1 MYRAGGAVVSTVTSW
16 YQRGYVSSRACAL
29 RLCKLLLTV
38 KILLFLTRDFLH
50 VLCHVQ
56 QEMLGGLNR
65 FKTHLISFIGNL
77 LETVQKQKKQE
88 CDLESFIYTTS
99 MHEINADSLRADHDS
114 RFII

>member
-1 MYRAGGAVVSTVTSW
+1 M
-16 YQRGYVSSRACAL
+16 L
-29 RLCKLLLTV
+29 
-38 KILLFLTRDFLH
+38 
-50 VLCHVQ
+50 

-88 CDLESFIYTTS
+88 CDLESFIYTRS

-114 RFII
+114 RFIISLT

>member
-1 MYRAGGAVVSTVTSW
+1 MYRAGGAVVSTITIV
-16 YQRGYVSSRACAL
+16 GINIML
-29 RLCKLLLTV
+29 
-38 KILLFLTRDFLH
+38 
-50 VLCHVQ
+50 

-88 CDLESFIYTTS
+88 CDLESFIYTRS